1 MRRQTR
7 QRRRNTR
14 RRSGIG
20 KAQWVL
26 YALVFIAATITWW
39 QSCHADNNR
48 VEVASSVTNNPDS
61 RRLMDVAMPVQQKG
75 VIIEYPGFVVNF
87 NADKHIPNYV
97 AWELTRDKLNGS
109 VKRENNFRT
118 DESVEGCAT
127 TDDYR
132 RSGYDR
138 GHMAPAADM
147 KWSRESMD
155 ACFYLTNICPQ
166 SKKLNTGSW
175 RSLEEA
181 SRRWAE
187 RDSALVIICG
197 PILTDRL
204 TKTIGATGVTVPQR
218 FFKVVLAPYANPP
231 RGIAFVMSNV
241 VQPGGMQTAAT
252 SIDHVEQITGMDFF
266 GALDDI
272 VEQDV
277 ESQNNFA
284 QWQKRR

>member
-1 MRRQTR
+1 
-7 QRRRNTR
+7 
-14 RRSGIG
+14 
-20 KAQWVL
+20 
-26 YALVFIAATITWW
+26 
-39 QSCHADNNR
+39 
-48 VEVASSVTNNPDS
+48 
-61 RRLMDVAMPVQQKG
+61 MDVAMPAQQKG
-75 VIIEYPGFVVNF
+75 VIIEYPGFIVNF

-166 SKKLNTGSW
+166 SKKFNTGSW

-204 TKTIGATGVTVPQR
+204 TKSIGATGVAVPQR

-252 SIDHVEQITGMDFF
+252 SIDHVEEITGMDFF
-266 GALDDI
+266 AALDDI